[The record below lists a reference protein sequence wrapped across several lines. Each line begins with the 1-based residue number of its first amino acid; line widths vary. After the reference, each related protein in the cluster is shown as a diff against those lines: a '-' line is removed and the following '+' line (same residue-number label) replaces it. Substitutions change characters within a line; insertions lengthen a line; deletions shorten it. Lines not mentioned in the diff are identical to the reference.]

1 MIITK
6 SVNRLLFGSSLN
18 GMILCLLGAILSIG
32 LISIISIGA
41 ALKGMVRYSPA
52 EHKIVRSNYL

>member
-1 MIITK
+1 
-6 SVNRLLFGSSLN
+6 
-18 GMILCLLGAILSIG
+18 MILRLLGAILSIG